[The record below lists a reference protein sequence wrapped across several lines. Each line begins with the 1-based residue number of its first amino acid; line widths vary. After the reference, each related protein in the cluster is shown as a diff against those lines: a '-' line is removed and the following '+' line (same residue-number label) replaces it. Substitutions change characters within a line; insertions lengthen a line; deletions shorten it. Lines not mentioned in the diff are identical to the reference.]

1 MKRRTKIALGTIAL
15 VGIAGTAYA
24 VTSNGN
30 GTDRGPGLVTVERG
44 EIVDK
49 ALAVG
54 RIEPLVEVSVKSQL
68 AGVVRHMYKE
78 PGQFVRRGD
87 PLLEVQPNPT
97 PIELV
102 DARRQIELRELELQQ
117 LERDRNRLASLKEQ
131 DYVSEQEF
139 ETVNRNYEEAKL
151 QVKIAQERFALLSE
165 GRMTTGE
172 GEVETVIR
180 SPITGYILE
189 KMVEIGDPVVPLTTF
204 QEGTPLMTMAEMEEL
219 LFRGTVDEIDVG
231 RLEEGMPVELKI
243 GALPEARVSG
253 RLSKI
258 SLKGRD
264 EQNATIFP
272 VEISV
277 VPDEGTTLRAGYSA
291 NADIIIERRSDVLV
305 IPERLVRFDGDR
317 AFVRV
322 RLGPEQVEEREIRT
336 GLSDGITIEVLS
348 GLEEGEQ
355 VLEPPV
361 REIS

>member
-1 MKRRTKIALGTIAL
+1 MKRRSKIALSTIVL
-15 VGIAGTAYA
+15 VGLAGTAYA
-24 VTSNGN
+24 VTSNG
-30 GTDRGPGLVTVERG
+30 GSDSAARTVAVKRG

-68 AGVVRHMYKE
+68 AGVVRRMFKE
-78 PGQFVRRGD
+78 PGEYVHRGD

-102 DARRQIELRELELQQ
+102 DARRQIELRDLELQQ
-117 LERDRNRLASLKEQ
+117 LEKRRERLAALKDR
-131 DYVSEQEF
+131 DYVSQEEF
-139 ETVNRNYEEAKL
+139 ETVDRNYEEAKL
-151 QVKIAQERFALLSE
+151 QVQIARERFALLSE
-165 GRMTTGE
+165 GRVTTGE
-172 GEVETVIR
+172 GELETVIR
-180 SPITGYILE
+180 SPITGFILE

-204 QEGTPLMTMAEMEEL
+204 QEGTALMTMAEMKEL
-219 LFRGTVDEIDVG
+219 IFRGTVDEIDVG
-231 RLEEGMPVELKI
+231 RLQEGMPVEIKI
-243 GALPEARVSG
+243 GALPEAPVSG

-272 VEISV
+272 VEITV
-277 VPDEGTTLRAGYSA
+277 IPGEGTTLRAGYSA

-305 IPERLVRFDGDR
+305 IPERLVRFEDDR
-317 AFVRV
+317 AFATVS
-322 RLGPEQVEEREIRT
+322 LGPERSEEREIHT
-336 GLSDGITIEVLS
+336 GLSDGISIEVLS